1 MDTGSITAVGV
12 GIDIGVSNRVIVQE
26 RINDL
31 EEYCREKIY
40 RARDLQRE
48 IQSLR
53 FTLDPLN

>member
-1 MDTGSITAVGV
+1 MDTGSITATGM
-12 GIDIGVSNRVIVQE
+12 GNRVIVQE
-26 RINDL
+26 RINEL

-40 RARDLQRE
+40 RAKDLQRE